1 MAVEKM
7 SLAKALN
14 ESLRKALDTDPKVL
28 IMGED
33 VGKLGGVFRIT
44 DGLQKDFGEGRVI
57 DTPLAESGI
66 VGTAIGLALRGYRP
80 IVEIQFDGFVF
91 PAYDQIVT
99 QLAKMHARAL
109 GKVKMPVVIR
119 IPYGGGIGAVEH
131 HSESPEALFAHVA
144 GLKVVS
150 PSNASDAY
158 WMMQQAVQSDDP
170 IIFFEPKRRYWDKG
184 ELDTES
190 IPGPLHKAAVA
201 REGSDLTLVAYGPM
215 VKVCLEAAAAAQEE
229 GKSVE
234 VLDLRSMSPIDFDA
248 VQASVEKTGL
258 LVVVHEAPVF
268 YGSGAEI
275 AARITERCFYHLEA
289 PVLRVGGYHAPT
301 RRPGWRTSTC
311 RVSTGCSMPSTARWR
326 TEERVV
332 TTMTETSARFR
343 EFKMP
348 DVGEGLTEA
357 EILKWFVQ
365 PGDTVTDGQVVCEV
379 ETAKAAVELPIPFDG
394 VVHELRFPEGTTVD
408 VGEVIIAVD
417 VAPGSG
423 DAPAEP
429 EPVQEAVAEPAA
441 EEAPKGRQPVL
452 VGYGVAESSTKRRA
466 RKGAEIP
473 GPAAAAAQA
482 EINGHRAKV
491 AESRPLAKP
500 PVRKLAKD
508 LGIDLATVTPT
519 GEGGVITR
527 EDVHAAAAPAPAE
540 APVRAEEAVAAP
552 APVEAVAPVGRETR
566 IPVKGVRKAI
576 AQAMVGSAF
585 TAPHVTEFVTVDV
598 TRTMKLVAE
607 LKEDKDMAGVRVN
620 PLLVIAKALLVAI
633 KRNPAVNAAWDEAN
647 QEIVQKH
654 YVNLGIAAATPRGLI
669 VPNIKDA
676 HDKTLPE
683 LGAALADLVS
693 TAREGK
699 TSPAAM
705 AGGTV
710 TITNV
715 GVFGVDTGTP
725 ILNPGE
731 SAILA
736 VGAIKL
742 QPWVHKGKVKP
753 RQVTTLALS
762 FDHRLV
768 DGELGS
774 KVLADVA
781 AILEQPKRLITWG

>member
-1 MAVEKM
+1 M
-7 SLAKALN
+7 
-14 ESLRKALDTDPKVL
+14 
-28 IMGED
+28 
-33 VGKLGGVFRIT
+33 
-44 DGLQKDFGEGRVI
+44 
-57 DTPLAESGI
+57 
-66 VGTAIGLALRGYRP
+66 
-80 IVEIQFDGFVF
+80 
-91 PAYDQIVT
+91 
-99 QLAKMHARAL
+99 
-109 GKVKMPVVIR
+109 
-119 IPYGGGIGAVEH
+119 
-131 HSESPEALFAHVA
+131 
-144 GLKVVS
+144 
-150 PSNASDAY
+150 
-158 WMMQQAVQSDDP
+158 
-170 IIFFEPKRRYWDKG
+170 
-184 ELDTES
+184 
-190 IPGPLHKAAVA
+190 
-201 REGSDLTLVAYGPM
+201 
-215 VKVCLEAAAAAQEE
+215 
-229 GKSVE
+229 
-234 VLDLRSMSPIDFDA
+234 
-248 VQASVEKTGL
+248 
-258 LVVVHEAPVF
+258 
-268 YGSGAEI
+268 
-275 AARITERCFYHLEA
+275 
-289 PVLRVGGYHAPT
+289 
-301 RRPGWRTSTC
+301 
-311 RVSTGCSMPSTARWR
+311 
-326 TEERVV
+326 

-408 VGEVIIAVD
+408 VGQVIIAID

-423 DAPAEP
+423 DAPAP
-429 EPVQEAVAEPAA
+429 AAAAPAQEPVEAPEAEA
-441 EEAPKGRQPVL
+441 EPKGRTPVL
-452 VGYGVAESSTKRRA
+452 VGYGVAESSTKRRP
-466 RKGAEIP
+466 RKGAAAAPEAAAVQAELNGHGAP
-473 GPAAAAAQA
+473 APAAVPPQSGAPA
-482 EINGHRAKV
+482 GG
-491 AESRPLAKP
+491 RPLAKP

-508 LGIDLATVTPT
+508 LGIDLATVVPT
-519 GEGGVITR
+519 GKDGIITR
-527 EDVHAAAAPAPAE
+527 EDVHAAAAPAAAE
-540 APVRAEEAVAAP
+540 APAAVASP
-552 APVEAVAPVGRETR
+552 VAPTPAVTEAPGVVSDSARETR

-620 PLLVIAKALLVAI
+620 PLLIIAKALLVAI
-633 KRNPAVNAAWDEAN
+633 KRNPEVNAAWDEAN

-676 HDKTLPE
+676 HDKTLPQLAEALGE
-683 LGAALADLVS
+683 LVA
-693 TAREGK
+693 TARDGK

-781 AILEQPKRLITWG
+781 AILEQPKRLITWA

>member
-1 MAVEKM
+1 M
-7 SLAKALN
+7 
-14 ESLRKALDTDPKVL
+14 
-28 IMGED
+28 
-33 VGKLGGVFRIT
+33 
-44 DGLQKDFGEGRVI
+44 
-57 DTPLAESGI
+57 
-66 VGTAIGLALRGYRP
+66 
-80 IVEIQFDGFVF
+80 
-91 PAYDQIVT
+91 
-99 QLAKMHARAL
+99 
-109 GKVKMPVVIR
+109 
-119 IPYGGGIGAVEH
+119 
-131 HSESPEALFAHVA
+131 
-144 GLKVVS
+144 
-150 PSNASDAY
+150 
-158 WMMQQAVQSDDP
+158 
-170 IIFFEPKRRYWDKG
+170 
-184 ELDTES
+184 
-190 IPGPLHKAAVA
+190 
-201 REGSDLTLVAYGPM
+201 
-215 VKVCLEAAAAAQEE
+215 
-229 GKSVE
+229 
-234 VLDLRSMSPIDFDA
+234 
-248 VQASVEKTGL
+248 
-258 LVVVHEAPVF
+258 
-268 YGSGAEI
+268 
-275 AARITERCFYHLEA
+275 
-289 PVLRVGGYHAPT
+289 
-301 RRPGWRTSTC
+301 
-311 RVSTGCSMPSTARWR
+311 
-326 TEERVV
+326 

-394 VVHELRFPEGTTVD
+394 VVHELRFPEGSTVD

-423 DAPAEP
+423 DAPAA
-429 EPVQEAVAEPAA
+429 QNTAA
-441 EEAPKGRQPVL
+441 ETVQQPVPEAGPEAEAEAPKGRQPVL

-473 GPAAAAAQA
+473 GPAAAAIQA
-482 EINGHRAKV
+482 EINGNGAKAV
-491 AESRPLAKP
+491 ESRPLAKP

-527 EDVHAAAAPAPAE
+527 EDVHAAVTPAPAEAAVRAEEAAPAPA
-540 APVRAEEAVAAP
+540 PVAVPVDRA
-552 APVEAVAPVGRETR
+552 GRETR

-607 LKEDKDMAGVRVN
+607 LKEDKEMAGVRVN
-620 PLLVIAKALLVAI
+620 PLLIIAKALLVAI
-633 KRNPAVNAAWDEAN
+633 KRNPGVNAAWDETN

-676 HDKTLPE
+676 HDKTLPQ
-683 LGAALADLVS
+683 LGEALGELVS
-693 TAREGK
+693 TAREGR

-736 VGAIKL
+736 VGTIKL